1 VKDHKK
7 RTYDSIMELASSV
20 DNPTPIVKLSS
31 KTVGRNSNIYAK
43 LEWYNPF
50 GSIKDRTAANLISGS
65 LEEKLISEGD
75 NLVEP
80 TSGNTGLALT
90 MIGNLQG
97 HKVTSPL
104 SKRIPLSKRALLA
117 FEGTSL
123 IELDDQLCPA
133 PGAPEGAIAK
143 AKALGET
150 AEYTM
155 LNQYASSHNPE
166 AHYKTTGPEIW
177 NQTDGKITHFVS
189 ALGTCGTINGV
200 SKYLK
205 EKNPSVKV
213 IGVYPEEGHDIPGVR
228 SLVQL
233 RQSELF
239 DKNLYD
245 DIVEVTNQEA
255 FDKTLQLNRQDGI
268 IAGPSSA
275 MALVGAL
282 KTIDDTEAVVVVI
295 FPDNIFKYTDSLIK
309 HLPEEF
315 IGMSTGNTSTETD
328 SLDDLVELART
339 DDNQINLKQA
349 KELYD
354 KDGAFF
360 LDVRSDEQF
369 ETGHISEITHV
380 SNENIIANKTRK
392 LPKDKQ
398 TAIITVCNRGN
409 QSLKGLIIL
418 KSLGYNNVKSLK
430 QGTNGWRDKRW
441 PISVGGED

>member
-1 VKDHKK
+1 MKDHKK

-155 LNQYASSHNPE
+155 LNQYASSYNPK

-245 DIVEVTNQEA
+245 DIVEVTNQQA

-309 HLPEEF
+309 HQPEEF